1 MDIVPQELLC
11 AVAKVAKEASLSPEQ
26 TMALA
31 FRVLDHPILA
41 PNGVFYSPARC
52 AGFGRAI
59 YAALFAHSMAL
70 VVDLK
75 SPTGF
80 RWSTALPSYGFSP
93 PFEQFLLDG
102 ILLAKAQRTTV
113 KNTLHG

>member
-1 MDIVPQELLC
+1 MDILPQELLC

-31 FRVLDHPILA
+31 FRVLDHPILVS
-41 PNGVFYSPARC
+41 NGVFYRPARC

-59 YAALFAHSMAL
+59 YAALFAYAVAL
-70 VVDLK
+70 VADIK
-75 SPTGF
+75 SPAGF
-80 RWSTALPSYGFSP
+80 RWSSALPSYGYSP

-102 ILLAKAQRTTV
+102 ILLAKAQRATV
-113 KNTLHG
+113 KNTPHG